1 MWVCV
6 YVCVCV
12 CVCVCLCVCGRL
24 SWEKEW
30 VKVREGKR
38 RERARWPHP
47 PRVRLVFV
55 HNIVFSC
62 REQRAQVA
70 AKRKTISISFGL
82 CCFAEFRSCQKL
94 FLCDLI
100 IRKCSSRSIH
110 DRKDVLLKIM
120 ICECFSKK
128 HCHLAELKWC
138 ELIKVKNEI
147 ECDVKYMWSSFVFL

>member
-1 MWVCV
+1 MLRRRQLKSVSVCV
-6 YVCVCV
+6 RVCCVCV
-12 CVCVCLCVCGRL
+12 CVCVRVCVCVWAFELR
-24 SWEKEW
+24 E
-30 VKVREGKR
+30 KVREGKR
-38 RERARWPHP
+38 REGGGLPHP

-128 HCHLAELKWC
+128 HCHLAELK
-138 ELIKVKNEI
+138 
-147 ECDVKYMWSSFVFL
+147 